1 MGCLI
6 GFEPTTF
13 WATTR
18 RSNQLSYRHHQK
30 FVTVH
35 TLALFFRI
43 ASRRMQKS
51 VKSMRKWGVCV
62 KESVDFQD
70 DEVVALQ
77 SVLDD
82 DITVLMLEGDFF
94 PLSVGCE
101 LHDFSGLPVG
111 ADLHVLH
118 GIEVLIEDCDE
129 L

>member
-1 MGCLI
+1 
-6 GFEPTTF
+6 
-13 WATTR
+13 
-18 RSNQLSYRHHQK
+18 
-30 FVTVH
+30 
-35 TLALFFRI
+35 
-43 ASRRMQKS
+43 
-51 VKSMRKWGVCV
+51 MRKWGVCV

-82 DITVLMLEGDFF
+82 DIAVLMLEGDFF